1 MGKNGDAL
9 RQRKIQTS
17 TYTFTRA
24 RLEEHDEMVI
34 KARIEKIR
42 ADLYAQMEKD
52 FAQKAEE
59 ANRAI
64 EEEWKR
70 REELFKGDDWS
81 SNFFLLLS
89 FLLAVSSRVLVERF
103 GWAPLPKDRYY
114 NHRYRLARFGDAV
127 AEEISGICNDEM
139 KDIRRYCDEVYDLY
153 GVKFQLEEEEGDA
166 VGASGDV

>member
-1 MGKNGDAL
+1 MGKNGAAL
-9 RQRKIQTS
+9 RERKLQTS

-24 RLEEHDEMVI
+24 QLEEHDQLVI

-42 ADLYAQMEKD
+42 ADLMEQMEKD

-89 FLLAVSSRVLVERF
+89 LLLAVSSRVLVERF
-103 GWAPLPKDRYY
+103 GWAPLPRTAITTIGTGW
-114 NHRYRLARFGDAV
+114 RGSA
-127 AEEISGICNDEM
+127 M
-139 KDIRRYCDEVYDLY
+139 QWPRRSA
-153 GVKFQLEEEEGDA
+153 GSA
-166 VGASGDV
+166 TMR

>member
-1 MGKNGDAL
+1 MGKNGAAL
-9 RQRKIQTS
+9 RERKMQTT

-24 RLEEHDEMVI
+24 QLEEHDQMVI

-52 FAQKAEE
+52 FAQKTEE

-64 EEEWKR
+64 DEEWKR

-81 SNFFLLLS
+81 SNFFLMLS
-89 FLLAVSSRVLVERF
+89 FLLAVSSRVLVEQF
-103 GWAPLPKDRYY
+103 GWAPLPKDRLY
-114 NHRYRLARFGDAV
+114 NHRYRLVRFGDAV

-153 GVKFQLEEEEGDA
+153 GVKFQLEEEGDTD
-166 VGASGDV
+166 GKTD

>member
-1 MGKNGDAL
+1 MGKNGAAL
-9 RQRKIQTS
+9 RARKMQTT

-24 RLEEHDEMVI
+24 QLEEHDRVVI
-34 KARIEKIR
+34 EAKKEQIR
-42 ADLYAQMEKD
+42 KDCYEQMEKD

-81 SNFFLLLS
+81 SNFFMMLS

-103 GWAPLPKDRYY
+103 GWAPLPKDRLY

-166 VGASGDV
+166 VGRT